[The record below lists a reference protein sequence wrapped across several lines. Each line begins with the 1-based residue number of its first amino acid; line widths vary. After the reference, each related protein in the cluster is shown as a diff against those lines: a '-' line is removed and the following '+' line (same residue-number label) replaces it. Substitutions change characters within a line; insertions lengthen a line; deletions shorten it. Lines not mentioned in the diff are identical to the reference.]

1 MDVIARECGI
11 QKEDVVF
18 ELGCGRGRTCFWLN
32 TFIGCKVVGIGF
44 GNNTKV
50 AIVFQRDEKFEDMLK
65 RWHNKEFIVKD
76 VKGRY

>member
-1 MDVIARECGI
+1 M
-11 QKEDVVF
+11 
-18 ELGCGRGRTCFWLN
+18 N
-32 TFIGCKVVGIGF
+32 TVKIFNIPQADTFVKHGCKVVGIGF

-76 VKGRY
+76 IKGRY